1 MANEKQKSPSM
12 AELLAQLASMQEQLA
27 AAEQAA
33 QQARQE
39 AAAAKAAASKKAGR
53 APKSHEQLMASSAWY
68 RIGFAARVIDPTIV
82 TGSDSYGRAA
92 GRALAV
98 MFDTDPGN
106 LAGGNIRQYVAR
118 SANVI
123 AGYLAAE
130 SNTASPDT
138 VRRYK
143 ALLGAF
149 EWHISDGSLTA
160 AQIDAAKTAAD
171 APANNAT
178 TAEEGAA
185 E

>member
-1 MANEKQKSPSM
+1 MSDKKTNPSM
-12 AELLAQLASMQEQLA
+12 AELLAQLAAMQEQLA
-27 AAEQAA
+27 AANAATEQA
-33 QQARQE
+33 RRE
-39 AAAAKAAASKKAGR
+39 AELAKQAASKKSGR
-53 APKSHEQLMASSAWY
+53 APKSHEQLLASSAWY
-68 RIGFAARVIDPTIV
+68 RTGFAAAAIDPAIV
-82 TGSDSYGRAA
+82 SGSDSYGRAA

-118 SANVI
+118 SANVL

-130 SNTASPDT
+130 GNAASPDT

-149 EWHISDGSLTA
+149 EWHATDASLTPE
-160 AQIDAAKTAAD
+160 QIDTAKAAGQAAAAD
-171 APANNAT
+171 T
-178 TAEEGAA
+178 KAEVA